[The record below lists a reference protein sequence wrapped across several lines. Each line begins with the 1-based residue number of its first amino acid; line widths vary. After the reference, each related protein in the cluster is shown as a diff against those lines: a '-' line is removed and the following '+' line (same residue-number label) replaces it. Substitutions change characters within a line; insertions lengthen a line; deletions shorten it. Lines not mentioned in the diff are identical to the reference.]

1 MSCKDCEARRK
12 MAREALLSA
21 HIGKA
26 AKHIATGAAE
36 AVGLK
41 EKTGTEELRSTESS
55 WPFSRTKKKPA
66 RARKAQYP
74 KEPQDQ
80 TLTPAPPENS
90 PYGAGD

>member
-36 AVGLK
+36 LAGLK
-41 EKTGTEELRSTESS
+41 EKTGAKELLASK
-55 WPFSRTKKKPA
+55 PKTKPRKTKP
-66 RARKAQYP
+66 RKTKP
-74 KEPQDQ
+74 NSG
-80 TLTPAPPENS
+80 PA
-90 PYGAGD
+90 GK